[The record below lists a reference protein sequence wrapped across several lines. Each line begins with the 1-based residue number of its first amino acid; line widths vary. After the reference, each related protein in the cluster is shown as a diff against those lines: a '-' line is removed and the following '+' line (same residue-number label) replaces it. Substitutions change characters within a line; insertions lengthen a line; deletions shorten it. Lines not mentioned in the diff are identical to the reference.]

1 MTAPPSRVL
10 PNLPPRLPPINY
22 LAGYAAE
29 LQAQVQDQLAQ
40 GTLGERLQRRYAE
53 PHGVRTDG
61 MLYDYTMALK
71 NRHLRNAEPL
81 SKVVYDNRLHVIR
94 NALGTHT
101 TVSRVQGS
109 KLKAKREIRIAGLF
123 RTLPAEFLKMIVV
136 HELAH
141 MKERDVQLA
150 KLEAWVTDWTTT
162 ARRAIQRR
170 DQQLRLGIGRR
181 HRGRRDIG
189 VLGGG
194 LRPESGVLPSV
205 LVCTLDGLDQ
215 AEAHFVG

>member
-10 PNLPPRLPPINY
+10 PKLPPRLPTINY

-29 LQAQVQDQLAQ
+29 LQAQVQDQLAK

-71 NRHLRNAEPL
+71 SRHLRNAEPL

-141 MKERDVQLA
+141 MKERDHDKAFYALCRHMEPGYHQL
-150 KLEAWVTDWTTT
+150 EFD
-162 ARRAIQRR
+162 
-170 DQQLRLGIGRR
+170 LRLCLM
-181 HRGRRDIG
+181 H
-189 VLGGG
+189 
-194 LRPESGVLPSV
+194 
-205 LVCTLDGLDQ
+205 
-215 AEAHFVG
+215 AEATGQALWPA

>member
-1 MTAPPSRVL
+1 MTAP
-10 PNLPPRLPPINY
+10 PPRLPPQLPPSNY
-22 LAGYAAE
+22 LAGYAPE
-29 LQAQVQDQLAQ
+29 LQAQVQDQLAK

-61 MLYDYTMALK
+61 MLYDYTMVLQR
-71 NRHLRNAEPL
+71 RHLRNAEPL

-101 TVSRVQGS
+101 TVSRVQGN

-141 MKERDVQLA
+141 TKERDHDKAFYALCMHMEPGYHQL
-150 KLEAWVTDWTTT
+150 EFD
-162 ARRAIQRR
+162 
-170 DQQLRLGIGRR
+170 LRLCLMR
-181 HRGRRDIG
+181 
-189 VLGGG
+189 
-194 LRPESGVLPSV
+194 
-205 LVCTLDGLDQ
+205 
-215 AEAHFVG
+215 AEATGQALWPAVAAPASTGPALTSLP